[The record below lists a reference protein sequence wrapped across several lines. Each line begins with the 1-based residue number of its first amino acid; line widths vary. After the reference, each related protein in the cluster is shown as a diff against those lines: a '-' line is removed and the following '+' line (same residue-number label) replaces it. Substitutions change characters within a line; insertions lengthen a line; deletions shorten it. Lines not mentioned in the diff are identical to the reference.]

1 MLKIS
6 ILILLVTLLF
16 IVGCQ
21 SNTDNSDKY
30 EPTPVIVGVDDVA
43 ADPFAYV
50 GPIAIEGVVSFV
62 HPSNS
67 TFVIIDVKEYELCG
81 VVTCAINEI
90 PITVPPSLYSG
101 ALPEVKDVVLTY
113 GEIINSASGYAI
125 EVSQVKRGGKTI
137 MQKIEQE

>member
-1 MLKIS
+1 M
-6 ILILLVTLLF
+6 F

-21 SNTDNSDKY
+21 SNTDNSDKND
-30 EPTPVIVGVDDVA
+30 PTPVIVGVDDVA

-62 HPSNS
+62 YPSNS

-90 PITVPPSLYSG
+90 PITVPPDSFTG
-101 ALPEVKDVVLTY
+101 TLPEVKDVVLTY
-113 GEIINSASGYAI
+113 GEIISSDNEFYV
-125 EVSQVKRGGKTI
+125 EVSQVRRDGKTI
-137 MQKIEQE
+137 LQKLEQK